1 MENSPVRSDAYF
13 PEWKPAFSGKTFCRV
28 SNFSIASHTS
38 ATSRPETLP
47 GKRDNV
53 VVYHLHEKT
62 IWLEIVQME
71 RKNFSWIISFGVCAF
86 HLP

>member
-28 SNFSIASHTS
+28 SNFSIVSHTS

-47 GKRDNV
+47 RKRDNV
-53 VVYHLHEKT
+53 SLYEQNKT
-62 IWLEIVQME
+62 IWLVEM
-71 RKNFSWIISFGVCAF
+71 FSR
-86 HLP
+86 